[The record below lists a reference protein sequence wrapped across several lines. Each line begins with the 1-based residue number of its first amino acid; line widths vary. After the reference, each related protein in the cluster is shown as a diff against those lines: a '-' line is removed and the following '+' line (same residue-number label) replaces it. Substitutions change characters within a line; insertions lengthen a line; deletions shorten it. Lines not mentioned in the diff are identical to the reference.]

1 MEEGKHKMSKD
12 YKSCKNRG
20 GGWYIEMSRMM
31 SAEKTHYTAE
41 DVVDN
46 VSLWWDDGYIEDRVD
61 GIKREHL
68 ADIIKLMT
76 YAYAT
81 GAIEAMNGVEPI
93 IDCDGSL
100 TIRTLL
106 DDIEIKQKSPMILAR
121 GSEDEDFDYVKD
133 PHKVYVRDL

>member
-1 MEEGKHKMSKD
+1 MSKE
-12 YKSCKNRG
+12 YKSCKSRS
-20 GGWYIEMSRMM
+20 GGWYIEISRMM

-46 VSLWWDDGYIEDRVD
+46 VSLWWDDGYIDDRVAVID
-61 GIKREHL
+61 EEHL
-68 ADIIKLMT
+68 ADIVKLMT

-81 GAIEAMNGVEPI
+81 GAIEAMNGAEPI

-106 DDIEIKQKSPMILAR
+106 DDIEIKRKSPMILAQ

-133 PHKVYVRDL
+133 PHKVYVREL

>member
-1 MEEGKHKMSKD
+1 MSKD
-12 YKSCKNRG
+12 YKSCKSRN

-46 VSLWWDDGYIEDRVD
+46 VSLWWDDGYIEDRVAVID
-61 GIKREHL
+61 KEHL

-81 GAIEAMNGVEPI
+81 GAIEAMDGVEPI

-106 DDIEIKQKSPMILAR
+106 DDIEIKRKSPMILAR
-121 GSEDEDFDYVKD
+121 GSEGEDFDWVGKSY
-133 PHKVYVRDL
+133 KVYVREL